1 MRYQSFLTDSARWEG
16 FELRPG
22 DIIISVPAKSGTT
35 WTQTICALLIFQTPE
50 FPASIDQLSPWME
63 MRLRRKAE
71 VWEMYGRQTNR
82 RFFKSH
88 SPLDGLPTGEGIT
101 YLCVGRD
108 PRDVA
113 LSWNNHMN
121 NLDLEKLF
129 STLAGALE
137 PDDNF
142 GPPPPRPVF
151 TDEREAVAHWIDDD
165 SPVEG
170 VSMSLTGVVH
180 HLKGFWEARH
190 RDDVVVLHYDDLQVD
205 LEGEMRRLAGRLGI
219 KVPEER
225 WPALVKAATFS
236 EMRGR
241 AERVAPDTANRIWK
255 STEDFFKRGTSGQW
269 SEVFDTELLARYEA
283 KLRELAP
290 ADLVEWLH
298 PRGLGGVPPTR
309 AAGAAPYGSL

>member
-1 MRYQSFLTDSARWEG
+1 VRYQSFLTDSARWEG

-101 YLCVGRD
+101 YVCVGRD

-151 TDEREAVAHWIDDD
+151 ADEREAVAHWIDDD

-190 RDDVVVLHYDDLQVD
+190 RNDVVLLHYDDLQVD

-219 KVPEER
+219 EVPEER
-225 WPALVKAATFS
+225 WPTLVKAATFH
-236 EMRGR
+236 EMRSR

-269 SEVFDTELLARYEA
+269 SEVFDAELLARYEA
-283 KLRELAP
+283 KLRKVAP
-290 ADLVEWLH
+290 ADLVDWLH